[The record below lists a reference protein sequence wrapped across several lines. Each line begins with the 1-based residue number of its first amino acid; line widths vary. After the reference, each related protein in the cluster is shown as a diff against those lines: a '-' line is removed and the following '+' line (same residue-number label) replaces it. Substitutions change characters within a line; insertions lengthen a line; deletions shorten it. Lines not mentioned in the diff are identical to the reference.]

1 MQGLSRHTRHA
12 LRRAH
17 RRRAVELNIVS
28 MIDILTVLVFFLLVN
43 QTGVAILG
51 LNLPSN
57 AATPPVEKHVLA
69 VTVRS
74 NGMMLTDRVA
84 PIQYFPRKA
93 DGSYDVAGL
102 GNLLDKV
109 KDKVPTETKITI
121 LLEPTVAYDTLV
133 QIMDAAREHP
143 TPDNRQERELFPDIA
158 LGDAPQEAHK

>member
-1 MQGLSRHTRHA
+1 MQGLSRHTRHT

-17 RRRAVELNIVS
+17 RRRAIELNIVS

-57 AATPPVEKHVLA
+57 AATPPVEKHVLIIS
-69 VTVRS
+69 VRA
-74 NGMMLTDRVA
+74 NGMLLTDKVA
-84 PIQYFPRKA
+84 PIQFFPRHP

-102 GNLLDKV
+102 GNLLGKV

-133 QIMDAAREHP
+133 QVMDAAREQA
-143 TPDNRQERELFPDIA
+143 TPDNRSERELFPDIA
-158 LGDAPQEAHK
+158 LGDAPEETHK